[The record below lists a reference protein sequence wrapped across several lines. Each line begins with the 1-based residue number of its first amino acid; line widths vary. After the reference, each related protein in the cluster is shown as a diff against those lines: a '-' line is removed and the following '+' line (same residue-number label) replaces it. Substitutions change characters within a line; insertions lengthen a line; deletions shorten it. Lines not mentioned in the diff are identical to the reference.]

1 MAEIQFVVPGVPV
14 GKGRPRASKTKAG
27 VRMYTPAKTASYEA
41 VVAYAGRQAMAGRDP
56 EQGALAVALTIVV
69 PIPAS
74 WSGAKQERAVSG
86 RIMPT
91 TKPDIDNIEK
101 AIFDALNG
109 ICWRDDV
116 QVTDVLKSKRYG
128 RQPGVRVTIN
138 PLEGAKAC

>member
-1 MAEIQFVVPGVPV
+1 MAEIAFMVPGVPV

-27 VRMYTPAKTASYEA
+27 VRMYTPAKTVSYEA
-41 VVAYAGRQAMAGRDP
+41 VVAHAGRQAMAGRDP
-56 EQGALAVALTIVV
+56 EQGALAVVLSIVV

-74 WSGAKQERAVSG
+74 WSGAKQERAAFG
-86 RIMPT
+86 LIMPT

-116 QVTDVLKSKRYG
+116 QVTDVMKIKRYG
-128 RQPGVRVTIN
+128 RQPGVRVTIK
-138 PLEGAKAC
+138 PLTSEA

>member
-1 MAEIQFVVPGVPV
+1 MSAITFVVLGMPV

-41 VVAYAGRQAMAGRDP
+41 GVAYAGRQAMAGRDP
-56 EQGALAVALTIVV
+56 EQGALAVALSIVV

-74 WSGAKQERAVSG
+74 WSGAKQERAVDG

-101 AIFDALNG
+101 SIFDALNG

-116 QVTDVLKSKRYG
+116 QVTDVMKIKRYG
-128 RQPGVRVTIN
+128 RQPGVRVTIK
-138 PLEGAKAC
+138 PLTLEA